1 MKQRVLADLDWG
13 IAVMFAVV
21 STLVVF
27 PYSTA
32 NGFGWQ
38 LWKPVAV
45 GGLGLL
51 GAVICTFYGC
61 CDPTPYTRKQAN
73 RAMGWLLLAAVGTVP
88 LFLWINTGDSGQW
101 FGALVLNIF
110 YVLVGG
116 RIIGLA
122 SRKNA
127 DKPKQQKR
135 TRKVRSGIA
144 ALGSILGAI
153 GRGRVVSALGLGAS
167 KQRKGPPRFIGLD
180 VETTGLHEGAM
191 PLEIGMIA
199 YTDTLDEIDTFHSLV
214 QPAATDAVEAD
225 CTGEA
230 RQMHDDNGLW
240 KDLADVEDQELIA
253 VDKVAREA
261 REWLDMLTGAGQPFL
276 LGTNPE
282 YDRKILQQYM
292 PTVAEKFHYQSLD
305 ANAIKLLARH
315 RHDAPLPAGAHTPAH
330 RVLAD
335 IRGSVTLI
343 NKSTEAIV
351 AATHA
356 GSTQ

>member
-292 PTVAEKFHYQSLD
+292 PTVAERFHYQSLD